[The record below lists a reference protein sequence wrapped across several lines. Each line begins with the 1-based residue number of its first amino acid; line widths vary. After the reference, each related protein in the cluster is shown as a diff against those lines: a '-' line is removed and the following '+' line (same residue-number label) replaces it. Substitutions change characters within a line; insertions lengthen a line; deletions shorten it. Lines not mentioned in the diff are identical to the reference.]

1 MKSINTIKK
10 MFGINKPTIYTVEYK
25 FDDDKILRVGSFTS
39 ASLAS
44 LMADPCITVTQ
55 VIRAN

>member
-1 MKSINTIKK
+1 MKIINTIKK
-10 MFGINKPTIYTVEYK
+10 MLGIKKITVYTVEYK
-25 FDDDKILRVGSFTS
+25 FNDDKILRVGSFTS